1 MPEYPSCVRLT
12 FLYSSWRKI
21 KFTALRIWDC
31 NSLQGGGDA
40 PNSSSLLFSLFPPQ
54 FVFVVGKSWNILTFY
69 IFRLILNG
77 LVETLK
83 WYAET
88 ECLVIVMM
96 VTTLGSCEW
105 LLWTVQLLIL
115 MMVKYLGSREWCSG
129 LRSTELPWV
138 SAMPAENFNFR
149 WNYLLTLVKVE
160 LQQYFLETAEPLF
173 FSSYSTAWYL
183 VILENPWETLWV
195 TT

>member
-105 LLWTVQLLIL
+105 LLWTVQLVIV
-115 MMVKYLGSREWCSG
+115 MMVKSLGSREWCSG

-149 WNYLLTLVKVE
+149 LYLWRFRVWAMFSAF
-160 LQQYFLETAEPLF
+160 YLETSERLSLSWHWP
-173 FSSYSTAWYL
+173 AWYL
-183 VILENPWETLWV
+183 LSLDLPWGT
-195 TT
+195 

>member
-54 FVFVVGKSWNILTFY
+54 FVFVVGKSWNILTLY
-69 IFRLILNG
+69 IFRLILDG

-88 ECLVIVMM
+88 ECRVIVMM

-105 LLWTVQLLIL
+105 D
-115 MMVKYLGSREWCSG
+115 SG
-129 LRSTELPWV
+129 LCSWWYLWWWNLSDHVSDALDCAAQSYHESLPCQQRT
-138 SAMPAENFNFR
+138 SISGGIIS
-149 WNYLLTLVKVE
+149 YLWSRL
-160 LQQYFLETAEPLF
+160 
-173 FSSYSTAWYL
+173 SYSN
-183 VILENPWETLWV
+183 IF
-195 TT
+195 

>member
-54 FVFVVGKSWNILTFY
+54 FVFVVGKSWNILTLY
-69 IFRLILNG
+69 IFRLILDG

-105 LLWTVQLLIL
+105 LLWTVQLVIV
-115 MMVKYLGSREWCSG
+115 MMVKSLGSREWCSG

-149 WNYLLTLVKVE
+149 LDLWRFRVWAMFSAFY
-160 LQQYFLETAEPLF
+160 LETSERLSLSWHWP
-173 FSSYSTAWYL
+173 AWYL
-183 VILENPWETLWV
+183 LSLDLPWGT
-195 TT
+195 

>member
-105 LLWTVQLLIL
+105 LLWTVQLVIV
-115 MMVKYLGSREWCSG
+115 MMVKSLGSREWCSG

-149 WNYLLTLVKVE
+149 LDLWRFRVWAMFSAFY
-160 LQQYFLETAEPLF
+160 LETSERLSLSWHWP
-173 FSSYSTAWYL
+173 AWYL
-183 VILENPWETLWV
+183 LSLDLPWGT
-195 TT
+195 

>member
-54 FVFVVGKSWNILTFY
+54 FVFVVGKSWNILTLY
-69 IFRLILNG
+69 IFRLILDG

-83 WYAET
+83 WYAKT

-96 VTTLGSCEW
+96 VTT
-105 LLWTVQLLIL
+105 I
-115 MMVKYLGSREWCSG
+115 GSREWCSG

-149 WNYLLTLVKVE
+149 LYLWRFRVWAMFSAF
-160 LQQYFLETAEPLF
+160 YLETSERLSLSWHWP
-173 FSSYSTAWYL
+173 AWYL
-183 VILENPWETLWV
+183 LSLDLPWGT
-195 TT
+195 